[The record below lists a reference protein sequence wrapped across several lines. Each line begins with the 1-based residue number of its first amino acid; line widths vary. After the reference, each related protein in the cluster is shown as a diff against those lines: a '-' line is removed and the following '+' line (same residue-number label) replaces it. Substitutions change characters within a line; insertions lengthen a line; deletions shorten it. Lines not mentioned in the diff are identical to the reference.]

1 MELFITIVLFLLG
14 IVLIVKGGDWFVDA
28 ASWMAAA
35 SGIPQFII
43 GATIVSV
50 ATTMPEV
57 IVSTMAAAEGSTEMA
72 IGNAIGSVTAN
83 TGLIMALSVIFL
95 PAVIKRGQ
103 FAPKGL
109 LMLASCVLLW
119 VLCLN
124 GSLSILE
131 SLLVLILFALF
142 IFENVRSAKL
152 ETAAGTSETVE
163 VDKGKKTIVKN
174 IILFVVGA
182 VCLVVG
188 SDLLVDNGTKLA
200 QMIGVSE
207 RVIAITMVA
216 IGTSLPELVTAIT
229 AIVKKQSSMSVG
241 NILGANIID
250 ITVILPLC
258 AFISGGALTITPG
271 SLTQTV
277 YLDMPICVLEAAIA
291 VVPTLIFKKFHKLQG
306 ILMLCVYIAYM
317 IVTVTV

>member
-142 IFENVRSAKL
+142 IFENGRSAKL

-277 YLDMPICVLEAAIA
+277 YLDMPICVLETAIA